1 MGFGI
6 KWYNFFHD
14 LETHHGLS
22 HDNNAHIWLLH
33 CLFHVAID
41 KDAMDWA
48 GAWNSHSLQLQNHC
62 DRSPRDIFFFGTLQE
77 GLCGPPPTDDVDGH
91 LEHIKDEIEDI
102 DTFRVDWEE
111 LSNPTLLQH
120 FNQHNPDSYEDISR
134 WESHRPPHLSL
145 VEIPDFDCPFDSEQ
159 QLEIFEEGLS
169 QIQELYSHNMHSRA
183 SIWDQALAL
192 AQLMVRQSI

>member
-1 MGFGI
+1 MILKSMVSLAGSEEI
-6 KWYNFFHD
+6 MEWRIWVLHNIWR
-14 LETHHGLS
+14 
-22 HDNNAHIWLLH
+22 NALALREA
-33 CLFHVAID
+33 LTSVE
-41 KDAMDWA
+41 
-48 GAWNSHSLQLQNHC
+48 G
-62 DRSPRDIFFFGTLQE
+62 GTLWA
-77 GLCGPPPTDDVDGH
+77 PTYDDVDGH